1 MRPAA
6 SSRKSSSRRLVTDSA
21 RRAGAP
27 RMRTGPGSDSTKRS
41 SSPWTPSELQGAG
54 FSGGLFGPAL
64 QRSQQHR
71 HVAAILLGRLLDRAE
86 VGNVLGEPHQ
96 EALAALWMGL
106 LAAPEHDRDLHAV
119 VALEEADHVVLLGL
133 VVVGRDLRTQL
144 DLADVHLL
152 LVPPRGLRLLLL
164 LVLVLRVVE
173 HAADRRPRVGS
184 HLDQVE
190 VALLRVAKRLLG
202 IDDTNLVA
210 VLPYEANLRHPDAL
224 VDAGLVPLRHPP
236 IELTRDRH

>member
-6 SSRKSSSRRLVTDSA
+6 SSRKSSSRRLVTESA

-27 RMRTGPGSDSTKRS
+27 RTRTEPGSRSTQRLT
-41 SSPWTPSELQGAG
+41 SPWTLSGLNGTG

-119 VALEEADHVVLLGL
+119 VALQEADHVVLLGL
-133 VVVGRDLRTQL
+133 VVVGRDLRAQL

-152 LVPPRGLRLLLL
+152 LVAPRGLGLLLL
-164 LVLVLRVVE
+164 LVLVLRVIE
-173 HAADRRPRVGS
+173 HTAHRRARVGR
-184 HLDQVE
+184 HLDEVE
-190 VALLRVAKRLLG
+190 IALLGIAKRLLG
-202 IDDTNLVA
+202 VDDSDLVA
-210 VLPYEANLRHPDAL
+210 VLAHQAHLRNPNAL
-224 VDAGLVPLRHPP
+224 VDARLVPLRHPP
-236 IELTRDRH
+236 IELARDR